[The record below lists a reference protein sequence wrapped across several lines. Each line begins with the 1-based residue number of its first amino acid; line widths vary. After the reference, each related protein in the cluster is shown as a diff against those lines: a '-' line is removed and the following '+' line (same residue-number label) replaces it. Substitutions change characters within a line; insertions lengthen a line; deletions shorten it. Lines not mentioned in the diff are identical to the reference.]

1 MAAGTCD
8 QWGEVAAS
16 CREPEREAAAPAP
29 GTGVVDTG
37 SGSAGTRELRTGL
50 GQPADRPPGVEASG
64 ATGSDSAG
72 YTRRGHW
79 PHPLVKGPREL
90 QRVGLAVRGRCQ
102 GAGGPGH

>member
-8 QWGEVAAS
+8 QWGEAAAS
-16 CREPEREAAAPAP
+16 CREPEREAVAPAP
-29 GTGVVDTG
+29 GTGVGD
-37 SGSAGTRELRTGL
+37 SGSEHAGTRELGTGL
-50 GQPADRPPGVEASG
+50 GQPADCPPGVEASG

-72 YTRRGHW
+72 CTRRGHW